1 MLLLIFNLSLQVN
14 ARTPSTFGSLKNELQ
29 KVSDKNLL
37 EWVNGLLKVSSPS
50 RMVGLPGHDR
60 ARDYLK
66 EEILKADV
74 LKSGQL
80 TITSTQ
86 PLIEEVKK
94 FYQHDFDHKVEG
106 KIPSH
111 HPDYQ
116 KWQRFTLFMKKLV
129 DSRKSIPVQNVIW
142 EKKGMNSD
150 KELVVSAHYDTI
162 SHDKETL
169 LVNESSSMPG
179 ANYNATGVAVA
190 LGLIK
195 ILSQIDLNYTVKVVF
210 LDWQGIGFHGS
221 QIYAKE
227 LKNSGKDIL
236 GVVNLEMLGQDTT
249 YFDKKKK
256 SGNMCAY
263 LRNQSDEQIWVKNL
277 LEKGSKVT
285 QKVSFEMRP
294 NGFENSDNIRFWDE
308 GFKSVTLSQ
317 NWEEDFNPKFYQ
329 TPDDTAETLN
339 HGTLWSSYQFI
350 AGAVVGTLLDLTR

>member
-1 MLLLIFNLSLQVN
+1 
-14 ARTPSTFGSLKNELQ
+14 
-29 KVSDKNLL
+29 
-37 EWVNGLLKVSSPS
+37 
-50 RMVGLPGHDR
+50 MVGLPGHDR
-60 ARDYLK
+60 ARDYIQ
-66 EEILKADV
+66 EEILKADIK
-74 LKSGQL
+74 KSGQL

-86 PLIEEVKK
+86 PQIEEVKK
-94 FYQHDFDHKVEG
+94 FYQHDFDNKVEG

-116 KWQRFTLFMKKLV
+116 KWLRFTLFMKNLV

-169 LVNESSSMPG
+169 LVNENSPMPG
-179 ANYNATGVAVA
+179 ANYNASGVAVA

-263 LRNQSDEQIWVKNL
+263 LRNHSDEQRWVKNL

-285 QKVSFEMRP
+285 QKVTFEIRP
-294 NGFENSDNIRFWDE
+294 NGFENSDNIKFWEE
-308 GFKSVTLSQ
+308 GFRAVTFSQ

-339 HGTLWSSYQFI
+339 HGTLWNSYQFI
-350 AGAVVGTLLDLTR
+350 GGAVVGTLLDLTR